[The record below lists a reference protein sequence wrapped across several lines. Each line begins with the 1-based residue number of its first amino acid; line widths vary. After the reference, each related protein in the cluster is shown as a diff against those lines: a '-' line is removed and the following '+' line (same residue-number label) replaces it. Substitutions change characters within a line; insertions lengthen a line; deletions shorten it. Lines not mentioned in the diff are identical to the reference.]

1 MTTSPGAP
9 VEALDAVRGAEA
21 RLAKTVARIDDATM
35 ARQSLL
41 PGWTVAHLLTHL
53 ARNADSH
60 VRRTRASIDGVVVDQ
75 YPGGMDERAAQIEAG
90 AGRTAAEV
98 RTDVEMSTARLLE
111 AWSDVPPYAWANSTR
126 DASGRVRRLAELP
139 DRRWLEVEVHLID
152 LGCGPTH
159 SDWPDAFVAARL
171 PEIRA
176 EAAARLVDGA
186 ELPAPG
192 AVDPRD
198 ELAWLF
204 GRLERADLPVLGPWQ

>member
-21 RLAKTVARIDDATM
+21 RLAETVARIDDATM
-35 ARQSLL
+35 ARPSLL

-126 DASGRVRRLAELP
+126 DASGRVRRLDELP

-159 SDWPDAFVAARL
+159 IDWPDAFVAARL
-171 PEIRA
+171 PEMRA

-186 ELPAPG
+186 ELPVPG